1 MQSFNLRKIKEI
13 WIFSDSQAAIQR
25 PQNIKSESEQHLM
38 IKCHST
44 MHILQSQDFTT
55 YIHWIPSHKDIIDNK
70 KADIAAQK
78 SAEQKIKICSER
90 FISISYMKCLIK
102 AEVLVSWKTHWNLV
116 KKGHI
121 YIKMKAEPHWNQD
134 KNLKNINRLQFF
146 TFIQMKLDHS
156 YFKFYLNR
164 LSDYD
169 SDKCYL
175 SCHQRQTPEHFLTTY
190 YHFKNEQLV
199 LRRKLEDLS
208 LEIRTL
214 FILKE
219 EIQAVLQFLKETRVG
234 IRKWL
239 LEEDVKKEIK

>member
-1 MQSFNLRKIKEI
+1 
-13 WIFSDSQAAIQR
+13 
-25 PQNIKSESEQHLM
+25 
-38 IKCHST
+38 
-44 MHILQSQDFTT
+44 
-55 YIHWIPSHKDIIDNK
+55 
-70 KADIAAQK
+70 
-78 SAEQKIKICSER
+78 
-90 FISISYMKCLIK
+90 
-102 AEVLVSWKTHWNLV
+102 
-116 KKGHI
+116 
-121 YIKMKAEPHWNQD
+121 
-134 KNLKNINRLQFF
+134 
-146 TFIQMKLDHS
+146 MKLGHS

-169 SDKCYL
+169 SDKCHWSY
-175 SCHQRQTPEHFLTTY
+175 HQKQTSDHFLTTY